1 MRRAGLSVFAEFL
14 VLVPRLTEYSLN
26 YRTCR
31 MLTKSS
37 GIIAE
42 TDASFVSHIG
52 SLVRVS
58 YDAQK
63 LWRSHN
69 RSALPQKLI
78 FLSFHKTRDLVTLF
92 YTFIII
98 S

>member
-1 MRRAGLSVFAEFL
+1 MCDANASCGFVSFAEFL
-14 VLVPRLTEYSLN
+14 VLVPRLSEYSLN

-37 GIIAE
+37 GIVAE

-52 SLVRVS
+52 SLVRFS
-58 YDAQK
+58 HDAQK

-69 RSALPQKLI
+69 RSALPQKL
-78 FLSFHKTRDLVTLF
+78 
-92 YTFIII
+92 
-98 S
+98 